1 MKWKQQIFLL
11 GPHMG
16 EKIKIKI
23 KNQVTA
29 KVLHNMHS
37 ENLLREHFIST
48 SQYNDIRAF
57 KYAI

>member
-16 EKIKIKI
+16 EKKKK

>member
-1 MKWKQQIFLL
+1 MTWKQQIFLL
-11 GPHMG
+11 GPHM
-16 EKIKIKI
+16 EKK

-37 ENLLREHFIST
+37 ENLLGEHFIST